1 MSRQPDVIRIADLA
15 EPRLTDGQAAALA
28 YAQTVPVE
36 LSEQVVLEAARR
48 QTGLS
53 DFGADDFRARLRVW
67 LQAAEEDTDLNALGR
82 LGVFSNCVRYL
93 ANRLRVE
100 AVVARHPEILQVA
113 VEQPIIV
120 AGLPRSGTTHLV
132 NLIAADSRLRSL
144 PYWESMEPVPVR
156 GDGPGRDG
164 RDPRWTRCRQSY
176 EQMIAQMPLLP
187 AMHDMPPEHIH
198 EEIELQEL
206 DFGTY
211 LLEWLARVPRWR
223 DYYRELDLRSSY
235 AYLRK
240 VLQVLTWFRGPR
252 RWVLKSPQHLEQL
265 VPLLATFPDATIAI
279 THRDPVAVIQ
289 SAITMLAYG
298 DRMRRTRVDPAG
310 LAAYWI
316 DRVER
321 LLRACVRDR
330 DRLPATQAIDV
341 PFHALM
347 ADDLGMVTRI
357 YERAGLPMT
366 AAARAEL
373 ARYGTENPRGK
384 HGQVV
389 YDLRG
394 DFGIEPAAVRERL
407 GFYFER
413 FAVRAENQEEQA

>member
-1 MSRQPDVIRIADLA
+1 MSRHPDVIRIADLA

-28 YAQTVPVE
+28 YARTMPVE

-100 AVVARHPEILQVA
+100 DVLTRHPEIVQVA
-113 VEQPIIV
+113 IGRPIIV

-144 PYWESMEPVPVR
+144 PYWESMEPVPAR

-206 DFGTY
+206 DFATY
-211 LLEWLARVPRWR
+211 LLEWLARPPRWR
-223 DYYRELDLRSSY
+223 DYYLGLDLRSSY
-235 AYLRK
+235 AYLKK

-265 VPLLATFPDATIAI
+265 GPLLATFPDATIAI

-366 AAARAEL
+366 PGARAEL
-373 ARYGTENPRGK
+373 ARYVADNPRGK

-389 YDLRG
+389 YDLRR
-394 DFGIEPAAVRERL
+394 DFGIEPAAVRERF

-413 FAVRAENQEEQA
+413 FAVRAESQEEQT